1 MHSMML
7 DILYKDYAFLNAPFP
22 WSQQAQLRRLKW
34 SKDTDTSESSND
46 AVLATSFNQFFF
58 SNPISF
64 LLKMRRPKNCRW
76 TVKHSGFKKIEIQ
89 TFVRPARFSFTVTLG
104 EHGFEWFQIWL
115 DGHLLKES
123 AASKKADVEMNRV
136 LSVMQIM
143 ILIMHHWWKIFV
155 TPN

>member
-1 MHSMML
+1 
-7 DILYKDYAFLNAPFP
+7 
-22 WSQQAQLRRLKW
+22 
-34 SKDTDTSESSND
+34 
-46 AVLATSFNQFFF
+46 
-58 SNPISF
+58 
-64 LLKMRRPKNCRW
+64 MRRPKNCRW